1 MSKQYHWVVVYDEDW
16 GAFMVD
22 AEGEILDRDRLLYN
36 KESGK
41 WEYLEED
48 TEQETEYYRLENI
61 LAYNL
66 TRLDLTAEIG
76 QDTAMTKMIQVSISY
91 NMLADEF
98 MHDEPMT
105 DEEMIEY
112 AKECLYDD
120 IHSFVAENDL
130 MDYIHGEII
139 NA

>member
-1 MSKQYHWVVVYDEDW
+1 MSK
-16 GAFMVD
+16 
-22 AEGEILDRDRLLYN
+22 I
-36 KESGK
+36 
-41 WEYLEED
+41 
-48 TEQETEYYRLENI
+48 
-61 LAYNL
+61 
-66 TRLDLTAEIG
+66 
-76 QDTAMTKMIQVSISY
+76 IQVSISY
-91 NMLADEF
+91 NMLTDEF

-139 NA
+139 ND